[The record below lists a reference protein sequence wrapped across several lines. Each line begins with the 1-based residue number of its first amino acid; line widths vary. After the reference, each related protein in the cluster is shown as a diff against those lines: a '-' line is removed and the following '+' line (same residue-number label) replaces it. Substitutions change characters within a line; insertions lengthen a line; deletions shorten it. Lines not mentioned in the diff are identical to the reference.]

1 MLEKHQP
8 KGPPSYL
15 QTFFIDMGR
24 LIVDM
29 ISLVMGFNTSEYVDE
44 ITLVLLS
51 IFTPG
56 QPPVIKHDYSCYIAN
71 KIHDQFLR
79 LDNEGVFKY
88 TTFIYHLMLY
98 YQSENFPFLVMKLDT
113 KGNPR
118 SVIFWSPIF
127 HESFDSPY
135 SYNEF
140 IDQFVHP
147 ATTLL
152 TRISPLRINGDMKNI
167 LQLSK
172 QYRIGDWYLYKN
184 HAKIRIYGCESALS
198 SYQNTFQWDCL
209 HWNISDK
216 W

>member
-1 MLEKHQP
+1 MVPEHQP
-8 KGPPSYL
+8 KGPSPYL
-15 QTFFIDMGR
+15 QTFFTDIGR

-29 ISLVMGFNTSEYVDE
+29 ISLIMGFNSSEYVDDV
-44 ITLVLLS
+44 TLVLLS

-56 QPPVIKHDYSCYIAN
+56 YPLVVKYDYASYIAN

-98 YQSENFPFLVMKLDT
+98 YQSEKFSFPVKKLDT

-118 SVIFWSPIF
+118 SVIFWSSIF

-135 SYNEF
+135 FYNEF

-147 ATTLL
+147 TTTLL
-152 TRISPLRINGDMKNI
+152 TGIFPPRIIGGSKSI
-167 LQLSK
+167 L
-172 QYRIGDWYLYKN
+172 
-184 HAKIRIYGCESALS
+184 
-198 SYQNTFQWDCL
+198 
-209 HWNISDK
+209 
-216 W
+216 